1 MSVSIQPTVSQA
13 DYAALHT
20 GALLQTRPT
29 HGLLQVSDKDRAD
42 FLHRMST
49 NNINAM
55 HPGQAAVTVLTSPT
69 ARNLF
74 AFTVVAQED
83 VLLLLP
89 AAARTAAL
97 ARHLR
102 GQIFFMDAVVVRD
115 QSEEY
120 ARLRIMGPKSA
131 AVVAALGITFGPD
144 DDTALEP
151 ITGTWRAA
159 DGILAVA
166 QTDFDVPG
174 IELVVPT
181 EQLDQTIATLTA
193 VGAVPAE
200 ADDAYTARRVELGR
214 PLPGYEVIDAYNP
227 LEAGLEVYACPPG
240 KKPQALTALSGG
252 ERALTAVALL
262 FAAFLTNP
270 APICVL
276 DEVDAPLDDA
286 NVTRFWDLL
295 DEMTRRTE
303 TRFLIIT
310 HHAVTMARMDRL
322 FGVTMAEQGVSQLV
336 SVDLKRAEAMVA

>member
-55 HPGQAAVTVLTSPT
+55 HPGQAAVTILTSPT

-131 AVVAALGITFGPD
+131 AVVAALGITFDLGD
-144 DDTALEP
+144 DATIDA

-174 IELVVPT
+174 IELVVPLD
-181 EQLDQTIATLTA
+181 QLDQTIATLA
-193 VGAVPAE
+193 AAGAVPAE
-200 ADDAYTARRVELGR
+200 SDDAYTARRVELGR
-214 PLPGYEVIDAYNP
+214 PLPGYEVIDAFNP
-227 LEAGLEVYACPPG
+227 LEVGLGWSCAENKGCYTGQEIIARQVTYDKVTKTLVGLRSQHPLARG
-240 KKPQALTALSGG
+240 A
-252 ERALTAVALL
+252 AVQQEGRTVGTITS
-262 FAAFLTNP
+262 AAFSPTLGEHI
-270 APICVL
+270 AL
-276 DEVDAPLDDA
+276 
-286 NVTRFWDLL
+286 
-295 DEMTRRTE
+295 
-303 TRFLIIT
+303 
-310 HHAVTMARMDRL
+310 AV
-322 FGVTMAEQGVSQLV
+322 
-336 SVDLKRAEAMVA
+336 LKRPENTPGTMVDVEGAAAVVSALPLVA